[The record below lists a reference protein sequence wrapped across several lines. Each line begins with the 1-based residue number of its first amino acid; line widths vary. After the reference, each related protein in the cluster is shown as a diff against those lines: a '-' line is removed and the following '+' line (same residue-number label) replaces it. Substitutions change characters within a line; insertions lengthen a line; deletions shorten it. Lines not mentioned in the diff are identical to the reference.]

1 MLEIFS
7 YPFIIRACIV
17 GLLVSLS
24 SALLGVPLVLR
35 RHSMIGDG
43 LSHVGFGA
51 LSVASVLS
59 LSPMYFTIPVVALFS
74 VLLLRMEDRGSF
86 SDGMTAIISSSSL
99 AFGTFIVSFVR
110 GTNSDISNF
119 LFGSVLAIGKSD
131 AYLAIVL
138 SILVLMSFVLL
149 FPRIFSITFD
159 PEFSKSV
166 GLDYSVYMTILALL
180 TSVTIVLGMRMMG
193 SLLISAVLVFPAL
206 TAIQVAKSFLRMT
219 ILSGVLSIV
228 SFTSGLCLSFYFG
241 TPVGATVVL
250 FDLVLFIIFHLMA
263 KFPRLSKVH

>member
-1 MLEIFS
+1 
-7 YPFIIRACIV
+7 
-17 GLLVSLS
+17 
-24 SALLGVPLVLR
+24 
-35 RHSMIGDG
+35 
-43 LSHVGFGA
+43 
-51 LSVASVLS
+51 
-59 LSPMYFTIPVVALFS
+59 
-74 VLLLRMEDRGSF
+74 MEDRGSF

>member
-1 MLEIFS
+1 M
-7 YPFIIRACIV
+7 
-17 GLLVSLS
+17 
-24 SALLGVPLVLR
+24 
-35 RHSMIGDG
+35 
-43 LSHVGFGA
+43 
-51 LSVASVLS
+51 
-59 LSPMYFTIPVVALFS
+59 
-74 VLLLRMEDRGSF
+74 
-86 SDGMTAIISSSSL
+86 
-99 AFGTFIVSFVR
+99 
-110 GTNSDISNF
+110 
-119 LFGSVLAIGKSD
+119 
-131 AYLAIVL
+131 
-138 SILVLMSFVLL
+138 
-149 FPRIFSITFD
+149 
-159 PEFSKSV
+159 

-263 KFPRLSKVH
+263 KFLRLSKVH